1 VRDVDHGSRRAGGRK
16 RTMGSYAAAA
26 EFYDLLY
33 LGRTDYRAET
43 EVIARVIRAANPGA
57 RRILDVGC
65 GTGEHLRHLRDMGFE
80 VDGVDLEPAFVDL
93 ARRKSPEARIEVGDM
108 ATLSLP
114 DRYDAVLSL
123 FSAIGYVR
131 TAERLRQAVACLA
144 AHLTP
149 SGVLMV
155 EPWFEPGEITDR
167 YLTMV
172 TGEAE
177 DLKVC
182 RASRLVIDGTIS
194 RLEFGYLITR
204 PEGLEQRSEVHELG
218 LFTRAEMEEA
228 FREAGLSVTVLSE
241 AMGLRGLYVGRRTR
255 VAAT

>member
-1 VRDVDHGSRRAGGRK
+1 MGGKRA
-16 RTMGSYAAAA
+16 MGSYAAAS

-33 LGRTDYRAET
+33 LGRKDYRAEAET
-43 EVIARVIRAANPGA
+43 IAGIVREANPDA
-57 RRILDVGC
+57 RRVLDVGC

-80 VDGVDLEPAFVDL
+80 VDGVDLEPSFVEL
-93 ARRKSPEARIEVGDM
+93 ARRKCPEARIEVGDM
-108 ATLSLP
+108 ATLALP

-123 FSAIGYVR
+123 FSAIGYAR
-131 TAERLRQAVACLA
+131 TRERLRQTVARLA
-144 AHLTP
+144 AHVTP
-149 SGVLMV
+149 SGVLVV
-155 EPWFEPGEITDR
+155 EPWFQPGEMTDR

-194 RLEFGYLITR
+194 RLEFGYLIAR
-204 PEGLEQRSEVHELG
+204 PEGVEQRSEVHELG

-228 FREAGLSVTVLSE
+228 FRGAGLSVTVFPE
-241 AMGLRGLYVGRRTR
+241 AMSSRGLYVGRRSTA
-255 VAAT
+255 AAT

>member
-1 VRDVDHGSRRAGGRK
+1 
-16 RTMGSYAAAA
+16 MGSYAAAA

-33 LGRTDYRAET
+33 LGRKDYRAET
-43 EVIARVIRAANPGA
+43 EMIAGVIREGNPDA
-57 RRILDVGC
+57 RRVLDVGC
-65 GTGEHLRHLRDMGFE
+65 GTGEHLRHLRDLGFE

-93 ARRKSPEARIEVGDM
+93 ARRKSPEARIQVGDM
-108 ATLSLP
+108 ATLALP

-123 FSAIGYVR
+123 FSAIGYVCTR
-131 TAERLRQAVACLA
+131 ERLRQTVARLA

-149 SGVLMV
+149 SGVLVV
-155 EPWFEPGEITDR
+155 EPWFQPGEMTDR

-194 RLEFGYLITR
+194 RLEFGYLIAR
-204 PEGLEQRSEVHELG
+204 PEGLQQRSEVHELG

-228 FREAGLSVTVLSE
+228 FRQAGLSATMLPD
-241 AMGLRGLYVGRRTR
+241 AMASRGLYVGRRTT
-255 VAAT
+255 VAAS